1 MDKEKTVRELEQSV
15 RANRLEMDRLNR
27 ACYGLTFDELIKL
40 TGTRHDDGRESG
52 EGHE

>member
-27 ACYGLTFDELIKL
+27 AYYGLTFDEFLRL
-40 TGTRHDDGRESG
+40 TGTRHDDRREDTEAQG
-52 EGHE
+52 

>member
-15 RANRLEMDRLNR
+15 RANRLAMDKLNR
-27 ACYGLTFDELIKL
+27 AYYGLTFDELLRL
-40 TGTRHDDGRESG
+40 TGTRHDDGQESS

>member
-27 ACYGLTFDELIKL
+27 AYYGLTFDELLKQMR
-40 TGTRHDDGRESG
+40 TRHDDGREDTKAQD
-52 EGHE
+52 

>member
-27 ACYGLTFDELIKL
+27 AYYGLTFDELLKQM
-40 TGTRHDDGRESG
+40 GTQHDDSAETQ
-52 EGHE
+52 EAEN